1 MNEAQIFCMT
11 ARPGAVAAVAV
22 AAAAAHRPNS
32 FSLHF
37 VCFDIFST
45 RKKINLE
52 RERARYLL
60 DNY

>member
-11 ARPGAVAAVAV
+11 ARPGAVAAAV
-22 AAAAAHRPNS
+22 AAHRPNS

>member
-11 ARPGAVAAVAV
+11 ARPGAV
-22 AAAAAHRPNS
+22 AAHRPNS